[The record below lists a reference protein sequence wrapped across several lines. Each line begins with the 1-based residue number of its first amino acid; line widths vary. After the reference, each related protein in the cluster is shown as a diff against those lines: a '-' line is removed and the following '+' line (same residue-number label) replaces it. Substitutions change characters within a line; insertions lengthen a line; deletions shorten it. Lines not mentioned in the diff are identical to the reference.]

1 MSDPVVL
8 QDGSDRPSGRVV
20 RELIELVAS
29 LAPKPGV
36 RTGHDL
42 DGISQGLERPV
53 VIQAVDPLPIPP
65 RRVVLGSFEAPPE
78 HQHHA
83 GEVPASDFHRGSGL
97 RLSLL
102 DWWERLANLGD
113 PADDVV
119 NWPLRADGR
128 QFGLE
133 RLVSGVKYLPGHGCD
148 RPTKAFWCVLS
159 TV

>member
-1 MSDPVVL
+1 
-8 QDGSDRPSGRVV
+8 
-20 RELIELVAS
+20 
-29 LAPKPGV
+29 
-36 RTGHDL
+36 
-42 DGISQGLERPV
+42 
-53 VIQAVDPLPIPP
+53 
-65 RRVVLGSFEAPPE
+65 VLGSFEAPPE

-148 RPTKAFWCVLS
+148 RPPPRLFGVFSQPSDGVIGYPHVQKPA
-159 TV
+159 TVIEEAIDRARGF